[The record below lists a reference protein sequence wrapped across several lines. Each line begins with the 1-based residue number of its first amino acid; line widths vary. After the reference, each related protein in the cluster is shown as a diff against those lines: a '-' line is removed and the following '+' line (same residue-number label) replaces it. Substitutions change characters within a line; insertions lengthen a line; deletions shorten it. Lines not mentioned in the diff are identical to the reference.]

1 MIIEM
6 TNNTTK
12 IKDINSGEKKEF
24 TFDYSFWSHDGF
36 FINENVFIF
45 NKFYKYI
52 FKLGI
57 LRKKFRLICRLNYSL

>member
-1 MIIEM
+1 M

-52 FKLGI
+52 FK
-57 LRKKFRLICRLNYSL
+57 

>member
-6 TNNTTK
+6 NNNTTK

-36 FINENVFIF
+36 FIDENVLFLIYFINIYLF
-45 NKFYKYI
+45 KGFYVK
-52 FKLGI
+52 
-57 LRKKFRLICRLNYSL
+57 NSD